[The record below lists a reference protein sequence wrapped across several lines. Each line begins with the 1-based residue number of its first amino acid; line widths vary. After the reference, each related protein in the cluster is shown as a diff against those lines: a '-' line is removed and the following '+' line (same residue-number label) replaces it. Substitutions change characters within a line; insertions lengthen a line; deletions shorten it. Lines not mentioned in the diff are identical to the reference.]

1 MPRFPDVIIL
11 KGQINKMKI
20 KEGFVVREIAGQ
32 SIVIALG
39 EASKNFNGMIK
50 LNETGRIIWDMLGT
64 GAERDE
70 IIEKILEEYD
80 IDRDTVSADVDKF
93 VDKMFNNT

>member
-1 MPRFPDVIIL
+1 
-11 KGQINKMKI
+11 MKI

-93 VDKMFNNT
+93 IDTLKGASILE